1 MSQRINT
8 RNRRGFTYLWIAGLA
23 TLVFIL
29 LWKEQTALLY
39 ILATLG
45 VTALLVVVALADL
58 DPSGEAKKA
67 SVQTSGAPAADVTL
81 SSRSRGKS
89 VT

>member
-1 MSQRINT
+1 MSPRTKT
-8 RNRRGFTYLWIAGLA
+8 RNRRSLTYLWIAGLA
-23 TLVFIL
+23 ALVFIL

-45 VTALLVVVALADL
+45 VTALLVVVAVADL
-58 DPSGEAKKA
+58 DPNEGA
-67 SVQTSGAPAADVTL
+67 STISPQPSAGPAVDVTL